1 MMFCRSFSFSFKT
14 RLAMADPG
22 QPSAGKVGKVP
33 LLDES
38 RSEPPE
44 LTRDSPFTGGDGRP
58 SEPEAW

>member
-1 MMFCRSFSFSFKT
+1 
-14 RLAMADPG
+14 MADPV